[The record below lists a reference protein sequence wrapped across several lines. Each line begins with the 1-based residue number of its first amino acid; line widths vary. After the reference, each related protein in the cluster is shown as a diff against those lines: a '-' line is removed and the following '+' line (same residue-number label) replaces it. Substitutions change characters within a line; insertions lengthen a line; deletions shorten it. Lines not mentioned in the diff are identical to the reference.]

1 MKVYQPLLYVDW
13 NLLFSAITVL
23 VLFLILKHFLFEKV
37 HDFMVAREEEV
48 ENTFKRAEE
57 VNREAD
63 AKLEK
68 YEATLAGVEED
79 GRKMMKAARDEAKR
93 QAEAIVDEAEKQA
106 HDMIDHAEK
115 EIRREKYNARKELQE
130 EIGNMAIM
138 AAEQILQRELT
149 TDAQHEIVNNIIK
162 EAEEN
167 PWN

>member
-48 ENTFKRAEE
+48 ETTFRRAEE
-57 VNREAD
+57 VSREAD

-68 YEATLAGVEED
+68 YEATLAGASED
-79 GRKMMKAARDEAKR
+79 GRKIVKAARDEARR
-93 QAEAIVDEAEKQA
+93 QAEAIVGEATQQA
-106 HDMIDHAEK
+106 HDMIDHAQK

-130 EIGNMAIM
+130 EIGSMAMM

-149 TDAQHEIVNNIIK
+149 TDVHHEIVETIIK
-162 EAEEN
+162 EAEEK

>member
-48 ENTFKRAEE
+48 ENSFKRAEE
-57 VNREAD
+57 VNRQAD

-68 YEATLAGVEED
+68 YEATLAGVEAD
-79 GRKMMKAARDEAKR
+79 GRKIMKAARDEAKR
-93 QAEAIVDEAEKQA
+93 QAEEIVGDATQQA
-106 HDMIDHAEK
+106 HDMIDHAQK

-130 EIGNMAIM
+130 EIGSMAMM

-149 TDAQHEIVNNIIK
+149 TDVQHEIVETIIK
-162 EAEEN
+162 EAEEK

>member
-23 VLFLILKHFLFEKV
+23 VLFFILKHFLFEKV
-37 HDFMVAREEEV
+37 HNFMVAREEEV

-79 GRKMMKAARDEAKR
+79 GRKIMKAARDEAKR
-93 QAEAIVDEAEKQA
+93 QAEAIVGEATQQA
-106 HDMIDHAEK
+106 HDMIDHAQK

-130 EIGNMAIM
+130 EIGSMAMM

-149 TDAQHEIVNNIIK
+149 TDVQHEIVNNIIK
-162 EAEEN
+162 EAEEK

>member
-23 VLFLILKHFLFEKV
+23 VLFLILKHFFFEKI
-37 HDFMVAREEEV
+37 HNFMVAREEEV
-48 ENTFKRAEE
+48 ANTFIRAEE

-68 YEATLAGVEED
+68 YEATLAGASED
-79 GRKMMKAARDEAKR
+79 SRRMMKAARDEAKR
-93 QAEAIVDEAEKQA
+93 QAESIVGEATKQA
-106 HDMIDHAEK
+106 HDMIDHAQK

-130 EIGNMAIM
+130 EIGSMALM

-162 EAEEN
+162 EAEET

>member
-1 MKVYQPLLYVDW
+1 MKVYQPLLYIDW

-37 HDFMVAREEEV
+37 HDFMIAREEEV
-48 ENTFKRAEE
+48 EASFQRAEE
-57 VNREAD
+57 VNRQAD
-63 AKLEK
+63 EKLEK

-79 GRKMMKAARDEAKR
+79 GRKIMKAARDEAKR
-93 QAEAIVDEAEKQA
+93 QAEAIVGDAAKQA
-106 HDMIDHAEK
+106 RDMIDHAEK

-130 EIGNMAIM
+130 EIGSMAMM

-149 TDAQHEIVNNIIK
+149 TDAQQEIVNNIIK

>member
-115 EIRREKYNARKELQE
+115 EIRREQYNARKELQE
-130 EIGNMAIM
+130 EIGNMAM
-138 AAEQILQRELT
+138 LAAEQILQRELT
-149 TDAQHEIVNNIIK
+149 TDVQHEIVNNIIK
-162 EAEEN
+162 EAEEK

>member
-1 MKVYQPLLYVDW
+1 MKIYQPLLYLDW
-13 NLLFSAITVL
+13 NLLFTAITVL

-48 ENTFKRAEE
+48 EKTFQRAEE
-57 VNREAD
+57 VNRQAD
-63 AKLEK
+63 EKLEK

-79 GRKMMKAARDEAKR
+79 GRKIIKAARDEAKR
-93 QAEAIVDEAEKQA
+93 QAESIVGEATQQA
-106 HDMIDHAEK
+106 QGMIDHAQK

-130 EIGNMAIM
+130 EIGSLAMM

-162 EAEEN
+162 EAEEK